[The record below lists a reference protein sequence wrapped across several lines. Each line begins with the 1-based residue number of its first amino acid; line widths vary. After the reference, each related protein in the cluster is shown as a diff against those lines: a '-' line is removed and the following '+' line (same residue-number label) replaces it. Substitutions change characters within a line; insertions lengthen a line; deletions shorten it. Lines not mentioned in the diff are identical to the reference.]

1 MQCHGHEL
9 LVKIHYTFKNNFFP
23 NIVLN
28 QDSLRQVSFD
38 SGQLITLKEERKQR
52 CQDKK
57 SKAKCTPDKV
67 RTNKERS
74 PGKNLAPSL

>member
-38 SGQLITLKEERKQR
+38 AG
-52 CQDKK
+52 
-57 SKAKCTPDKV
+57 
-67 RTNKERS
+67 
-74 PGKNLAPSL
+74 